1 MTDVRRPPSAVLAC
15 ASAALLLGCG
25 APARAADAP
34 STPGGAAQGASD
46 VTAATAPAAPG
57 ADPGADVL
65 AEIVVTAQRRPE
77 RLYDVPISIAVV
89 GREAL
94 QAIGAS
100 DISEAAQFAPN
111 VSFDNVVAQSGGTLA
126 SSIYVRGIGQS
137 DFLQTTDPGVGLFV
151 DGVYLARAV
160 GSVLDAAEVERVE
173 VLRGPQGTL
182 FGRNTIGGAIN
193 VTLQPPG
200 DALALLGRVTTGSD
214 DRLDG
219 YLRLDAPVG
228 ERVRTR
234 WSFASFDQDG
244 YVVRPAV
251 GDALGDRN
259 ARVARGAV
267 VYEPSE
273 RFKAS
278 FAADYTR
285 RRESGVPAALVRVAQ
300 TCPRGTTSAIGGC
313 DAFAATPG
321 QSYLFNNVPPV
332 NRAAGGAGV
341 GRSVYDRRYVSGDPY
356 VNFGTGPE
364 EAELDLWGASV
375 TLDAKLGSV
384 GLRSI
389 TAWRTFDAWFV
400 RDTDA
405 SPFTI
410 VVPSSTVEQRQFT
423 QELQL
428 LGTSFDDRLDW
439 VGGLYF
445 FDENADDDSDF
456 QTASFVTQSGGVD
469 IGGRAH
475 APFAQGTWRFTPRL
489 ALTAGARYTE
499 ERRTYTP
506 TQFFV
511 SSVTGMPPAGLVV
524 VPRVENR
531 LSFSKPTW
539 RVALETKPVEDALV
553 YLSWATGFKA
563 GGFVQR
569 NQVPRPTLPTF
580 GPETVEVVELGAK
593 ATAFDRRLSASV
605 AVFSGDYEDL
615 HIRIIEPVSFSPV
628 TSNAGDARIRGAE
641 LEFDAALHPRV
652 RLNGAFGW
660 LDAGYRRIAPTVPDV
675 TLRSK
680 LTDTPE
686 WSGNLGLVGTLPLTS
701 GTLSGRVDWIYRSEH
716 YNDAENTPEL
726 RQGAFGLLNLSA
738 SWRAVAGAWSW
749 SVTGGVR
756 NATDERY
763 VVSGYSLAAQGPV
776 GAAYARPRE
785 WFVTL
790 EAGF

>member
-1 MTDVRRPPSAVLAC
+1 MSDSGRPRSAVPAVALA
-15 ASAALLLGCG
+15 AGLMLGCVD
-25 APARAADAP
+25 PARAADADA
-34 STPGGAAQGASD
+34 GAAVPASEPPE
-46 VTAATAPAAPG
+46 ASG
-57 ADPGADVL
+57 DVL

-94 QAIGAS
+94 AAVGAS
-100 DISEAAQFAPN
+100 DISEAARFVPN
-111 VSFDNVVAQSGGTLA
+111 VSFDNVVTQSGGALA
-126 SSIYVRGIGQS
+126 SSIYIRGIGQS

-151 DGVYLARAV
+151 DGVYVARAV
-160 GSVLDAAEVERVE
+160 GSVLDAAEVERIE

-182 FGRNTIGGAIN
+182 YGRNTIGGAIN
-193 VTLQPPG
+193 VMLQPPG
-200 DALALLGRVTTGSD
+200 DTRALLGRVTAGSD
-214 DRLDG
+214 DRFDG
-219 YLRLDAPVG
+219 YLRLDAPIG
-228 ERVRTR
+228 DSLRTR
-234 WSFASFDQDG
+234 WSFASLRQDG
-244 YVVRPAV
+244 YVARPSV
-251 GDALGDRN
+251 GDWLGNRHGS
-259 ARVARGAV
+259 VARSAV

-273 RFKAS
+273 NFKAS

-285 RRESGVPAALVRVAQ
+285 RRERGVAATLVRVVQ
-300 TCPRGTTSAIGGC
+300 TCPRGTTAAVGGC

-321 QSYLFNNVPPV
+321 QAYLFNNVPPV
-332 NRAAGGAGV
+332 NRSAGGAGV
-341 GRSVYDRRYVSGDPY
+341 GRSIYDRRYVSGDPY
-356 VNFGTGPE
+356 VNLGTGAE
-364 EAELDLWGASV
+364 VSELDLWGTSL
-375 TLDAKLGSV
+375 TLDAKFGGV
-384 GLRSI
+384 AVRSI
-389 TAWRTFDAWFV
+389 TAWRTFDAYFV

-405 SPFTI
+405 SPFAI
-410 VVPSSTVEQRQFT
+410 VVPSSTVEQRQFS
-423 QELQL
+423 QELQV
-428 LGTSFDDRLDW
+428 LGTSLDGRLDW

-456 QTASFVTQSGGVD
+456 RTASFVTQSGGVD
-469 IGGRAH
+469 IGGQAY
-475 APFAQGTWRFTPRL
+475 APFAQATWRFTPRL
-489 ALTAGARYTE
+489 ALTTGARYTE

-506 TQFFV
+506 TQFFE
-511 SSVTGMPPAGLVV
+511 SSVTGTPPAGLVV

-531 LSFSKPTW
+531 LSYSKPTW
-539 RVALETKPVEDALV
+539 RVALEGKPAEDTLV

-641 LEFDAALHPRV
+641 LEFDAAVHPRL
-652 RLNGAFGW
+652 RFTGALGW
-660 LDAGYRRIAPTVPDV
+660 LDAEYRRIAPTVPDV
-675 TLRSK
+675 TLQSK
-680 LTDTPE
+680 LTDSPE
-686 WSGNLGLVGTLPLTS
+686 WSGNLGLVGTLPLTA
-701 GTLSGRVDWIYRSEH
+701 GTLSGRVEWNYRSEH

-726 RQGAFGLLNLSA
+726 RQGAVGLVNLSA
-738 SWRAVAGAWSW
+738 TWSVAAEAGSW
-749 SVTGGVR
+749 SVTGGLR

-776 GAAYARPRE
+776 GASYARPRE